1 MESTP
6 VKVIVGLFN
15 AISQKLPAFQEW
27 DVNKHHQT
35 LNSNPAI
42 CDALTNV
49 RKHVTRH
56 GISSSAS
63 LKFFKA
69 PGLIHL

>member
-15 AISQKLPAFQEW
+15 AISQKLPAFHEW
-27 DVNKHHQT
+27 DTDQHHQR

-49 RKHVTRH
+49 RQHVTRH
-56 GISSSAS
+56 GTLFSFSYILSEY
-63 LKFFKA
+63 
-69 PGLIHL
+69 